1 MSRSAVRV
9 RSSALYFA
17 CKFRKN
23 WGACAV
29 CIGALAAVNYP
40 KASSLALAR
49 YKCVQSS
56 AGGVGEPPGVDS
68 LTDVA
73 EFLQVRHCRKSF
85 ARVPIMS
92 VFSDVL
98 LY

>member
-1 MSRSAVRV
+1 VI
-9 RSSALYFA
+9 L
-17 CKFRKN
+17 
-23 WGACAV
+23 
-29 CIGALAAVNYP
+29 YP

-56 AGGVGEPPGVDS
+56 AGGVGEPSSVDS

-73 EFLQVRHCRKSF
+73 EFLQVWHCRKSF
-85 ARVPIMS
+85 ARVPRMS